1 MAASTVRRRR
11 SALAAGLATL
21 AMTLSLAATPAQAV
35 DKIDYYVALGD
46 SYAAGQGAGPY
57 LDSCVRSDNAY
68 SELADALKTVKVVTN
83 VACTGATTQ
92 KVVETQLGPL
102 NRKTDLV
109 TITAGGNNLGFG
121 NLVGYCG
128 ALALGVV
135 PDTDAALYAQACGLA
150 SAYSEA
156 QLNSGQ
162 LYADLASMIQS
173 VHAAAPNAK
182 IVVTGYPYLFE
193 PIGPGRTD
201 ALGQFIY
208 QATDLANSLNGTI
221 ALAAGNAADGGID
234 VEFVGVT
241 TAFDGH
247 GVLTTDPWINL
258 GGSTADN
265 FHPNAKGYQAYFTTL
280 SSAGVYK

>member
-1 MAASTVRRRR
+1 MAASLVRRRR
-11 SALAAGLATL
+11 SAFAAGLATL
-21 AMTLSLAATPAQAV
+21 AMTLSLAATPAQAGE
-35 DKIDYYVALGD
+35 KIHYYVALGD

-57 LDSCVRSDNAY
+57 LDGCFRSDNAY

-83 VACTGATTQ
+83 VACSGRTTQ
-92 KVVETQLGPL
+92 GVVKEQLGQL

-121 NLVGYCG
+121 ELVGYCG
-128 ALALGVV
+128 ALALGAA
-135 PDTDAALYAQACGLA
+135 PDATLYAQACALA
-150 SAYSEA
+150 SAYAEA
-156 QLNSGQ
+156 QLTSGQ

-182 IVVTGYPYLFE
+182 IVVTGYPYLFD

-201 ALGQFIY
+201 ALAQFIY
-208 QATDLANSLNGTI
+208 QATDLANNLNGTI
-221 ALAAGNAADGGID
+221 AIAAGNAKAIGRID

-241 TAFDGH
+241 TAFAGH

-258 GGSTADN
+258 GGATADN
-265 FHPNAKGYQAYFTTL
+265 FHPNAEGYQAYFTTL
-280 SSAGVYK
+280 RSAGVYK